1 MKNLYLLL
9 IILLSYISYS
19 QSTYNREW
27 GTMTVLNFGSQ
38 QIAKTNPVNGNLYFV
53 TNYIEINE
61 VTTTNLQSKLFYKFP
76 PSPGGT
82 VLENINFD
90 SKGNI
95 LISGRTLGTAPVTTG
110 SYSQNPIS
118 CNPGGICVHTGATFI
133 MKIDTNGNL
142 IWCTYFHCLSQNNT
156 HLTLD
161 KNDNIYYV
169 SKRYKNI
176 TLTTSP
182 FQTTADTSSIINH
195 QDVIT
200 KLNSSGQHVWS
211 TFYTKDISLIKSIV
225 AGDDGIY
232 VYGDHMES
240 TSNSNYFGT
249 PGSYQE
255 YATGAFTGAGGNEK
269 NVFLSKFNF
278 NGGRV
283 WSTYFA
289 VDRSMVPHSETLRY
303 FGGLTVINNEPYILT
318 RHEILPVM
326 TRNPTTKEAFLTKQV
341 SLSQYDITATKFSSV
356 GKRLWTSFLY
366 YGETIEHSFD
376 TNELFVSGNL
386 IHNLTNF
393 TALITKDGYQTNPAR
408 LKPDNYHFSFS
419 LDGSKIKYGTFYGF
433 DGADLG
439 TAFPTKNG
447 YYVIGYSWLNKM
459 ATSPFVTSN
468 ATLNSFIYD
477 INGKEYWGNYVGYF
491 KRKGLGVNDNVFN
504 NNNFNIYPN
513 PTTDILNIQTKEI
526 LPENISAIVY
536 DVTGKRVLNVPLQ
549 NSDLNNINVSNLSS
563 GVYILQISG
572 SSIDQTFKF
581 IKN

>member
-19 QSTYNREW
+19 QASYIRSW
-27 GTMTVLNFGSQ
+27 GTMTVPNFGSQ

-53 TNYIEINE
+53 TNSSKINE
-61 VTTTNLQSKLFYKFP
+61 VTINNLNSKLIYTFP
-76 PSPGGT
+76 PSLGGT
-82 VLENINFD
+82 LFENINFD

-133 MKIDTNGNL
+133 MKIDTNGIL

-211 TFYTKDISLIKSIV
+211 TFYTKDQSLIKSIV

-318 RHEILPVM
+318 KHEILPVM
-326 TRNPTTKEAFLTKQV
+326 TKNPTTKGAFLTSQV
-341 SLSQYDITATKFSSV
+341 SLSQYDITATKFSSL

-366 YGETIEHSFD
+366 YGETIEQPFD
-376 TNELFVSGNL
+376 TNELFISGTLLNNITNVTSLVS
-386 IHNLTNF
+386 
-393 TALITKDGYQTNPAR
+393 KDGYQTNPGT
-408 LKPDNYHFSFS
+408 LKPDNYHFTMS
-419 LDGSKIKYGTFYGF
+419 LDGSKMNYGTFYGF
-433 DGADLG
+433 NGADMG
-439 TAFPTKNG
+439 TVFATKNG
-447 YYVIGYSWLNKM
+447 YYVVGFSWLNKT

-477 INGKEYWGNYVGYF
+477 INGKDYWGNYIGYF
-491 KRKGLGVNDNVFN
+491 KRKSSLSLDSNDNIFF
-504 NNNFNIYPN
+504 FNIYPN
-513 PTTDILNIQTKEI
+513 PTTEILNIQFKDI
-526 LPENISAIVY
+526 LPENTQFTIYNVAGKKIL
-536 DVTGKRVLNVPLQ
+536 DVKAQSTEVNQ
-549 NSDLNNINVSNLSS
+549 INVSNLSA
-563 GVYILQISG
+563 GVYVLQINNNG
-572 SSIDQTFKF
+572 TNQTVKF
-581 IKN
+581 IKK